1 VDGSGNR
8 QTGGQHP
15 TILLVDDDD
24 AVREI
29 TGVLLGRLGYRILQA
44 ARATA
49 ALALLDAEPAV
60 DLLLT
65 DITMPGGMNGIEL
78 AQAARRRRPA
88 LRVLFTTGDP
98 AAVRSGPVLQKP
110 YRFEG
115 LVSALEAALE

>member
-8 QTGGQHP
+8 QAGWHRS

-24 AVREI
+24 AVREV
-29 TGVLLGRLGYRILQA
+29 TGVLLTGLGYRILQA
-44 ARATA
+44 AQATA

-65 DITMPGGMNGIEL
+65 DITMPGMNGIEL

-98 AAVRSGPVLQKP
+98 TAVRSGPVLQKP